1 MQTELPINNQKTTAT
16 LPSSQTKIPPIS
28 TNHENGPSLPASL
41 INSPRAVN
49 GPKTLSNFPK
59 SPLAMSPVS
68 NAWRQ
73 RSPNVSFSCDRPK
86 MNLADVMSEQLADKL
101 EIGSYEIPVFEPEN
115 PGFEPETV
123 VVDPEHQVIDE
134 DLGLDASLST
144 LDTSSDALLA
154 KMLQNQMNKEFNQE
168 LELRESQLNTSGSSK
183 VITSLKRYRL
193 SVSASSDDSTF
204 SSHED
209 QDALETLE
217 DNSYFEDVGAK
228 LDFTL
233 KGRNAAFDPE
243 RNEFVSKHDVQTCYA
258 KNAQKMESFPTNFN
272 TGDTAGVSMNN
283 NIFNGLKNHAWKEK
297 RCQQKAEEKRQDKKE
312 KEEEGAE
319 DVGEHGVDNVTKVML
334 SKLVTSNVL
343 ESVNG
348 VISIGKEAVVLHAKG
363 GSATP
368 DNQMNSLR
376 KSIPENIAVKVFKT
390 VMSEFRHR
398 DKYIQDD
405 YRFCD
410 RFKKLNSKKLAH
422 LWAEKEARNLERL
435 ESARIPCPEV
445 VLLKK
450 HILFLRFIGNVSGTG
465 GNSSSAAPKLS
476 ELNKSELDEKIKTRM
491 YQQTVDIMKRMY
503 KEAKLIHADLSEYNL
518 LWHENKV
525 WVIDVAQAV
534 EPNHPKALE
543 LLYRDCCNVVKFFG
557 GKMRVKEVL
566 NSRQLFLEVCK
577 LDLEIE
583 VSEEFFDSDQP
594 SSKEI
599 AEFTASLEEVQRRA
613 KDHADSKRDAG
624 RLDDERVIS
633 VEDNY

>member
-1 MQTELPINNQKTTAT
+1 MQKELRINNQKTAT
-16 LPSSQTKIPPIS
+16 QLNSQPQTPPIS
-28 TNHENGPSLPASL
+28 IDHGNGPSLPASL

-49 GPKTLSNFPK
+49 NLPKPVTNFPK
-59 SPLAMSPVS
+59 SPLAMSPVN

-73 RSPNVSFSCDRPK
+73 RSPNVSFSSDRPK
-86 MNLADVMSEQLADKL
+86 KNLADVMSEQLADRL
-101 EIGSYEIPVFEPEN
+101 EIGPYESLGFEPENPVFEPEN
-115 PGFEPETV
+115 PVF
-123 VVDPEHQVIDE
+123 DPE

-168 LELRESQLNTSGSSK
+168 LDVRESQLNTSGSSK

-217 DNSYFEDVGAK
+217 DDSYFEDVGAK

-233 KGRNAAFDPE
+233 QGRNAAFDPE

-272 TGDTAGVSMNN
+272 TGDTSGVSMNN
-283 NIFNGLKNHAWKEK
+283 NTFNGLKNHAWKEK
-297 RCQQKAEEKRQDKKE
+297 RCQQKVEEKRQDKKE

-319 DVGEHGVDNVTKVML
+319 MGEHGVDNVTKVML
-334 SKLVTSNVL
+334 GKLVASNVL

-405 YRFCD
+405 YRFSD
-410 RFKKLNSKKLAH
+410 RFKKLNSKKIAH
-422 LWAEKEARNLERL
+422 LWAEKECRNLERM

-465 GNSSSAAPKLS
+465 GNSSSAAPRLS
-476 ELNKSELDEKIKTRM
+476 EFNKSELDENIKTRM
-491 YQQTVDIMKRMY
+491 YQQTIDIMKRMY
-503 KEAKLIHADLSEYNL
+503 KDAKLIHADLSEYNL

-557 GKMRVKEVL
+557 GKMKVKEVL

-583 VSEEFFDSDQP
+583 VSEDFFDTDQP

-599 AEFTASLEEVQRRA
+599 AEFTASLEEIQRRA

-624 RLDDERVIS
+624 RLDDERVVS